1 MGSAIGVDPTV
12 WGSAVRADIARA
24 VTLDLAYETD
34 HESRICE
41 LRDEIARLRNVVEYR
56 CFLARLDGI
65 TVSAL
70 AEWSGISRATL
81 YRRGL
86 VSA

>member
-12 WGSAVRADIARA
+12 WGSAARADIARA
-24 VTLDLAYETD
+24 VTLEPAYQTD
-34 HESRICE
+34 HEARISE
-41 LRDEIARLRNVVEYR
+41 LRDEIVRLRSMVEYR